1 MKRITILFA
10 VAAALAPLFVHGQQ
24 QAPGTVS
31 SGAPASGTEA
41 PATRPPR
48 GPAGSAATS
57 PISTPIDPRIGAHGY
72 AQFLVDNTLARY
84 PEIEVMTLHARTPSI
99 GPDYPIVASNIGR
112 LGQRADPGDLA
123 VIETGQ
129 PHNAVDDKGRRFES

>member
-57 PISTPIDPRIGAHGY
+57 PISTPIDATGKTY
-72 AQFLVDNTLARY
+72 AQYLVDTTVARY
-84 PEIEVMTLHARTPSI
+84 PELVGLDLHAT
-99 GPDYPIVASNIGR
+99 A
-112 LGQRADPGDLA
+112 PGSTQGTL
-123 VIETGQ
+123 I
-129 PHNAVDDKGRRFES
+129 